1 MKNFTFFNPTKIIFG
16 ESAEQQVGIE
26 TKKYADKVLLH
37 YGGSSIKKYGL
48 YDKVLKS
55 LKDEGI
61 QVFELG
67 GVKPNPRLSLVYEG
81 IRICRE
87 NDINFIL
94 AVGGGSTLDSAKAIA
109 CGVKYPGDVWELYEP
124 KEKKFGEILPIG
136 VILTIPAAGSE
147 TSNSSVI
154 TKEEGMLKRYC
165 GHPGMRPRFSILNP
179 ELTFTLPKEQTVY
192 GISDIL
198 AHLMERYFTQEKNVD
213 LTDRLIEGT
222 MKSLIK
228 NAYLVLE
235 DPNNYDVRAEIMW
248 SGTIAHNDLLDTG
261 RIADWGSHDIEHEL
275 SAIYDIAH
283 GAGLSIIFP
292 AWMKFVY
299 KHGIKRFT
307 QFASRVWGVD
317 SYFNEEEYMA
327 LEGIRLLESFYR
339 DLGLPT
345 RLSEI
350 KITSENF
357 EEMANKCTDRGPV
370 SNFVKL
376 GSKDVV
382 EIYKLAL

>member
-16 ESAEQQVGIE
+16 KSTEQQVGIE
-26 TKKYADKVLLH
+26 TRKYADKVLLH

-61 QVFELG
+61 EVFELG

-81 IRICRE
+81 IKICRE

-94 AVGGGSTLDSAKAIA
+94 AVGGGSSIDSAKAIS
-109 CGVKYPGDVWELYEP
+109 CGVKYPGDVWELYQLR
-124 KEKKFGEILPIG
+124 EKKFGEILPIG

-147 TSNSSVI
+147 TSDSSVI

-165 GHPGMRPRFSILNP
+165 GCPDMRPRFSILNP
-179 ELTFTLPKEQTVY
+179 ELTFTLPREQTVY

-198 AHLMERYFTQEKNVD
+198 AHLMERYFTQVENVD

-248 SGTIAHNDLLDTG
+248 NGTIAHNDLLDTG

-299 KHGIKRFT
+299 KHGIKKFT

-350 KITSENF
+350 KITSEKF
-357 EEMANKCTDRGPV
+357 EEMANKCIDKGLV
-370 SNFVKL
+370 GNFVKL
-376 GSKDVV
+376 DSKDIV

>member
-1 MKNFTFFNPTKIIFG
+1 MKNFTFYNPTKIIFG
-16 ESAEQQVGIE
+16 KSAEQQVGRE

-37 YGGSSIKKYGL
+37 YGGSSIKKFGL

-81 IRICRE
+81 IKICRE
-87 NDINFIL
+87 NNISFIL
-94 AVGGGSTLDSAKAIA
+94 AVGGGSSIDSAKAIA
-109 CGVKYPGDVWELYEP
+109 AGVKYPGDVWELYIQ
-124 KEKKFGEILPIG
+124 KEKKFSEILPVG

-147 TSNSSVI
+147 SSDSSVI

-165 GHPGMRPRFSILNP
+165 GHSDMIPRFSILNP

-213 LTDRLIEGT
+213 FTDRLIEGS

-228 NAYLVLE
+228 NAHLVLG
-235 DPNNYDVRAEIMW
+235 DPNNYDTRAEIMW
-248 SGTIAHNDLLDTG
+248 NGTIAHNNILDTG
-261 RIADWGSHDIEHEL
+261 READWGSHDIEHEL
-275 SAIYDIAH
+275 SGMYDIPH

-292 AWMKFVY
+292 AWMKYVY
-299 KHGIKRFT
+299 KNGIKRFT

-317 SYFNEEEYMA
+317 SYFDEEEYMA
-327 LEGIRLLESFYR
+327 LEGIKMLESFYKI
-339 DLGLPT
+339 LGLPT
-345 RLSEI
+345 RLGEL
-350 KITSENF
+350 KITAEKF
-357 EEMANKCTDRGPV
+357 EEMAEKCIHKGEV
-370 SNFVKL
+370 SNFIKL
-376 GSKDVV
+376 GSKDIV
-382 EIYKLAL
+382 EIFKLAL

>member
-1 MKNFTFFNPTKIIFG
+1 MKNFTFFNSTKIIFG
-16 ESAEQQVGIE
+16 KSTEEQVGTE
-26 TKKYADKVLLH
+26 AKKYTDKVLLH

-61 QVFELG
+61 QVYELG

-81 IRICRE
+81 IKICKE

-94 AVGGGSTLDSAKAIA
+94 AVGGGSTIDSAKAIA
-109 CGVKYPGDVWELYEP
+109 SGVKYPGDVWELF
-124 KEKKFGEILPIG
+124 EKKGKTFGEIVPLG

-147 TSNSSVI
+147 ASDSSVI
-154 TKEEGMLKRYC
+154 TKEEGMLKRYY
-165 GHPGMRPRFSILNP
+165 GHPNMLPRFSILNP

-213 LTDRLIEGT
+213 LTDRLIEGS

-228 NAYLVLE
+228 NAYLILE
-235 DPNNYDVRAEIMW
+235 DPNNYDIRAEIMW
-248 SGTIAHNDLLDTG
+248 TGTMAHNNLLDTG
-261 RIADWGSHDIEHEL
+261 RVADWGSHDIEHEL
-275 SAIYDIAH
+275 SGIYDIPH

-292 AWMKFVY
+292 AWMKYVC
-299 KHGIKRFT
+299 KHGLKRFT

-327 LEGIRLLESFYR
+327 IEGIRQIENFYK

-345 RLSEI
+345 RLSEL
-350 KITSENF
+350 KITAQKF
-357 EEMANKCTDRGPV
+357 EEMANKCIDRGPV
-370 SNFVKL
+370 GNFLKL
-376 GSKDVV
+376 GSKDIV
-382 EIYKLAL
+382 EIFKLAM

>member
-16 ESAEQQVGIE
+16 ESTEQQVGIE

-94 AVGGGSTLDSAKAIA
+94 AVGGGSTIDSAKAIA
-109 CGVKYPGDVWELYEP
+109 CGVKYPGDVWELYES

>member
-1 MKNFTFFNPTKIIFG
+1 MKNFTFFNSTKIIFG
-16 ESAEQQVGIE
+16 KSTEQQVGKE

-37 YGGSSIKKYGL
+37 YGGSSIKKFGL

-61 QVFELG
+61 QVYELG

-81 IRICRE
+81 IRICKE
-87 NDINFIL
+87 NNINFIL
-94 AVGGGSTLDSAKAIA
+94 AVGGGSSIDSAKAIA
-109 CGVKYPGDVWELYEP
+109 AGVKYPGDVWELF
-124 KEKKFGEILPIG
+124 EKKGKTFGEIVPLG

-147 TSNSSVI
+147 ASDSSVI
-154 TKEEGMLKRYC
+154 TKEEGMLKRYY
-165 GHPGMRPRFSILNP
+165 GHPNMLPKFSILNP

-213 LTDRLIEGT
+213 LTDRLIEGS

-235 DPNNYDVRAEIMW
+235 DPNNYDIRAEIMW
-248 SGTIAHNDLLDTG
+248 IGTVAHNNLLDTG
-261 RIADWGSHDIEHEL
+261 RVADWGSHDIEHEL
-275 SAIYDIAH
+275 SGIYDIPH

-292 AWMKFVY
+292 AWMKYVC

-327 LEGIRLLESFYR
+327 IEGIRRIENFYR

-345 RLSEI
+345 RLSEF
-350 KITSENF
+350 KITAQKF
-357 EEMANKCTDRGPV
+357 EEMANKCIDRGPV
-370 SNFVKL
+370 GNFVKL
-376 GSKDVV
+376 ESKDIV
-382 EIYKLAL
+382 EIFKLAL